1 MTNVNTLVTYSRGKN
16 KFDNCPDQRSCNSFN
31 DFERAVTS
39 DLSPE
44 KGLAFVCSPLQSGPH
59 YEKPEKYPGEATWRL
74 RNYALPRQFLA
85 FDFDGFSDPEVF
97 PLLFEN
103 LQQYRGFGYTTA
115 SYTDDEPRARAILF
129 STRPVSRE
137 EGIVVCRSIQQQITN
152 QLGQGAVIF
161 DESVYRGEQ
170 PIYTPVTTSKIF
182 HFGGAAVDVDAH
194 LQPTPTVR
202 ATIRDTGL
210 ASAISGSIGRYVM
223 PERIEEG
230 DRNTAVL
237 AHVGHLRGRGVP
249 EDLIVEQAKDF
260 NTARCI
266 RPLSDDEVIS
276 IASRYEEKLNLS
288 AVDPVPDG
296 WPEPEGLKSTLPTV
310 MPFEPRLL
318 PKVFRDWVG
327 DIAERMQCP
336 IEFLAVGAMVA
347 AGAAVGN
354 RVGAQPKQRDTGWV
368 EVPNLWGAIV
378 GRPGLMKSPAL
389 AQVLSPLRK
398 LEAAALSSFTTTQ
411 AQHEIDKIKHV
422 ADMKTIEKQ
431 IKSGAAIL
439 PNQLPVVPVEPQ
451 PQRYLVNDSTYQK
464 LGAVLSGNPHGL
476 LVFQDELSGLLTRLD
491 TSGQEPARA
500 FYLEAWNGQQDYTF
514 DRLERGTV
522 RIPRLCFSLLGGL
535 QPSKLREYLRSAVYG
550 GKGDDGLAQRLQM
563 LVYPDIAPK
572 WVQVDRLPD
581 VAAATAADAVFNRL
595 ATLDPIALGARQI
608 YPDSIPVF
616 NFAEDTQALFNTW
629 WSELENSLRNN
640 DHHPALESH
649 ISKYRKL
656 VPALAL
662 LNHLIAGSQG
672 DIGIDSLRRAI
683 GWQKLLL
690 AHATRAYAAVS
701 SATMDSAKALSR
713 HIQRGALRDGFTVR
727 DVYRNNW
734 SLLSTAK
741 EAAEA
746 VEILVDMGW
755 LSAVPDQRVNGT
767 NGRPTVR
774 YSINPRLQAAA

>member
-1 MTNVNTLVTYSRGKN
+1 
-16 KFDNCPDQRSCNSFN
+16 
-31 DFERAVTS
+31 
-39 DLSPE
+39 
-44 KGLAFVCSPLQSGPH
+44 
-59 YEKPEKYPGEATWRL
+59 
-74 RNYALPRQFLA
+74 
-85 FDFDGFSDPEVF
+85 
-97 PLLFEN
+97 
-103 LQQYRGFGYTTA
+103 
-115 SYTDDEPRARAILF
+115 
-129 STRPVSRE
+129 
-137 EGIVVCRSIQQQITN
+137 
-152 QLGQGAVIF
+152 
-161 DESVYRGEQ
+161 
-170 PIYTPVTTSKIF
+170 
-182 HFGGAAVDVDAH
+182 
-194 LQPTPTVR
+194 
-202 ATIRDTGL
+202 
-210 ASAISGSIGRYVM
+210 
-223 PERIEEG
+223 
-230 DRNTAVL
+230 
-237 AHVGHLRGRGVP
+237 
-249 EDLIVEQAKDF
+249 
-260 NTARCI
+260 
-266 RPLSDDEVIS
+266 
-276 IASRYEEKLNLS
+276 
-288 AVDPVPDG
+288 
-296 WPEPEGLKSTLPTV
+296 
-310 MPFEPRLL
+310 
-318 PKVFRDWVG
+318 
-327 DIAERMQCP
+327 
-336 IEFLAVGAMVA
+336 
-347 AGAAVGN
+347 
-354 RVGAQPKQRDTGWV
+354 
-368 EVPNLWGAIV
+368 
-378 GRPGLMKSPAL
+378 
-389 AQVLSPLRK
+389 
-398 LEAAALSSFTTTQ
+398 
-411 AQHEIDKIKHV
+411 
-422 ADMKTIEKQ
+422 
-431 IKSGAAIL
+431 
-439 PNQLPVVPVEPQ
+439 
-451 PQRYLVNDSTYQK
+451 
-464 LGAVLSGNPHGL
+464 
-476 LVFQDELSGLLTRLD
+476 
-491 TSGQEPARA
+491 
-500 FYLEAWNGQQDYTF
+500 
-514 DRLERGTV
+514 
-522 RIPRLCFSLLGGL
+522 
-535 QPSKLREYLRSAVYG
+535 VYG